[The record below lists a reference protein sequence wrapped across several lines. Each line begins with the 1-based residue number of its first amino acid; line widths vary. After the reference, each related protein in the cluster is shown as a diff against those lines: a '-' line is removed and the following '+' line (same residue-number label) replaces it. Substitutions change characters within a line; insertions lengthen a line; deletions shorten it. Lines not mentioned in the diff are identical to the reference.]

1 MNPAYA
7 YIYDDFLI
15 ERPYQDILDSLETR
29 LATLGLGGR
38 IGRLTLFRNAQE
50 LVEDFVRQG
59 VKTIVIVGNDNTLD
73 KVMWFMP
80 DLSVTM
86 GYIPLAEPSGIAQ
99 LLNIPTGLAACD
111 VLSARLIETLD
122 VAKLNDRYFLSEV
135 TFENTTATLT
145 VDGKYSL
152 SLTKGGNLSIRNL
165 GKALT
170 AEGHLADAQDG
181 LLEAVISPQIP
192 SAKTRLWTKLK
203 VVPPQETKVT
213 FRAGEIVSQQPLG
226 GQADR
231 FSVSGFKFSVSVVP
245 QKFRIIMGRKH
256 VGQSLAAA
264 YGE

>member
-15 ERPYQDILDSLETR
+15 ERPYQDVLDSLETR
-29 LATLGLGGR
+29 LAALGLGGR

-99 LLNIPTGLAACD
+99 LLNIPTGLAACE

-145 VDGKYSL
+145 IDGQYSL
-152 SLTKGGNLSIRNL
+152 SLTGGGTISIRNL
-165 GKALT
+165 GRVMGT
-170 AEGHLADAQDG
+170 DDNLADAQDG
-181 LLEAVISPQIP
+181 LLEAVVAPKVPNI
-192 SAKTRLWTKLK
+192 KTRLWNKLK
-203 VVPPQETKVT
+203 VMPLQETRIT
-213 FRAGEIVSQQPLG
+213 FKSGEIVSQQPLG

-231 FSVSGFKFSVSVVP
+231 FAVSGFKFSLSVVP
-245 QKFRIIMGRKH
+245 QKFKIIMGRKH
-256 VGQSLAAA
+256 VVQNLAIARDS
-264 YGE
+264 